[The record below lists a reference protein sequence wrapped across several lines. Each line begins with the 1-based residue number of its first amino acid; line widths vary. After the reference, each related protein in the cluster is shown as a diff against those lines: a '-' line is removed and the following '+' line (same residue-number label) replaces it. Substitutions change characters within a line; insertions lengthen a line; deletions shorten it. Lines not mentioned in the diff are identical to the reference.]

1 MEHAKQAMLRL
12 AGGAEM
18 TEGAS
23 AFMAKRKPDF
33 RQFRK

>member
-1 MEHAKQAMLRL
+1 MAKQAMTHM
-12 AGGAEM
+12 AGNAEQ

-23 AFMAKRKPDF
+23 AFMEKRKPNF